1 MWLLQNVAVNFDRV
15 WDVLVLL
22 ADQLW
27 SRCHLCVT
35 VTGGEIFRAGFFLQ
49 RLSGERRV
57 VVVERAKL
65 AVKKLKRVMGM

>member
-1 MWLLQNVAVNFDRV
+1 MNFDRV

-22 ADQLW
+22 ADKVW

>member
-1 MWLLQNVAVNFDRV
+1 MNFDRV

-22 ADQLW
+22 ADKVW

-49 RLSGERRV
+49 RLSGETG

-65 AVKKLKRVMGM
+65 AVKKLKKAVGM